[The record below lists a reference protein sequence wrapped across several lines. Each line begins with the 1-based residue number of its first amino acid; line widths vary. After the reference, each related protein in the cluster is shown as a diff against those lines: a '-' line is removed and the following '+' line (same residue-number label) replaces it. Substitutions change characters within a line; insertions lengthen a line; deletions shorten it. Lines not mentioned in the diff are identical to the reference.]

1 MAYPKP
7 GGALEVLAGIDLAV
21 GAGEFVAIVGPSGCG
36 KSTLFRAIGGLIAPT
51 AGEIA
56 IDGAVVTGRRG
67 LISYMPQA
75 SALFPWRTTLDN
87 VTLALEIAGVSRREA
102 RAAAGE
108 WLPKVGLAGYERSY
122 PHELSGGMQQ
132 RASFLRALLSPRE
145 LMCLDEPFG
154 ALDALT
160 RREMQGWLLKLW
172 EEHRRS
178 VLMVT
183 HSIEEALLLADR
195 VYVMSAKPAR
205 MLREIRVPFA
215 RPRSERCALE
225 PAFVALVDEIYGLLR
240 RGEVRP
246 DAAG

>member
-1 MAYPKP
+1 MTGVNSGATARTRSNEPGKLEVRSLQLAYPKP

-108 WLPKVGLAGYERSY
+108 WLPKVGLA
-122 PHELSGGMQQ
+122 
-132 RASFLRALLSPRE
+132 
-145 LMCLDEPFG
+145 
-154 ALDALT
+154 
-160 RREMQGWLLKLW
+160 
-172 EEHRRS
+172 
-178 VLMVT
+178 
-183 HSIEEALLLADR
+183 
-195 VYVMSAKPAR
+195 VY
-205 MLREIRVPFA
+205 
-215 RPRSERCALE
+215 
-225 PAFVALVDEIYGLLR
+225 
-240 RGEVRP
+240 
-246 DAAG
+246 